1 MSKVKQYLEIISAEC
16 DECGGAGFVFWGNE
30 NDSDALTAVHSFDK
44 CSDFG
49 DAKEYA
55 TYNLSEPNGKMHTKN
70 FYRNGK
76 VSTK

>member
-30 NDSDALTAVHSFDK
+30 ND
-44 CSDFG
+44 
-49 DAKEYA
+49 
-55 TYNLSEPNGKMHTKN
+55 TKN